1 MSLLSAWRNGGK
13 ADKEV
18 RKRSDAMKFEKAKV
32 ITNKPLRHAHENDAG
47 FDIESAEDVILAAKE
62 FTQKIHT
69 NLHVD
74 IPAGYFGLVK
84 ERSGMASKGIFVMG
98 GVIDSG
104 YHGEIMINL
113 ANMSVKDYKIN
124 AGDRIAQ
131 LIIIPCAAYMV
142 QGEPEK
148 VLSERGANGFGSS
161 GK

>member
-1 MSLLSAWRNGGK
+1 
-13 ADKEV
+13 
-18 RKRSDAMKFEKAKV
+18 MKFEKVRV
-32 ITNKPLRHAHENDAG
+32 ITNKLLRHAHENDAG
-47 FDIESAEDVILAAKE
+47 FDVESDEDVIIPAKE

-69 NLHVD
+69 NVHVD

-84 ERSGMASKGIFVMG
+84 ERSGMSSKGIFVMG

-113 ANMSVKDYKIN
+113 ANMRGEDYKIN

-131 LIIIPCAAYMV
+131 LIIIPCAAHMV
-142 QGEPEK
+142 KGEPEK
-148 VLSERGANGFGSS
+148 VLSERGTSGFGSS

>member
-1 MSLLSAWRNGGK
+1 
-13 ADKEV
+13 
-18 RKRSDAMKFEKAKV
+18 MKFEKAKV
-32 ITNKPLRHAHENDAG
+32 ITNKLLRHAHENDAG
-47 FDIESAEDVILAAKE
+47 FDIESAEDVIVVAKE

-69 NLHVD
+69 NLYVD

-84 ERSGMASKGIFVMG
+84 ERSGMASNGIFVMG

-113 ANMSVKDYKIN
+113 ANMSVEDYKIN

-131 LIIIPCAAYMV
+131 LIVIPCAAYIV

-148 VLSERGANGFGSS
+148 VSSERGVNGFGSS